1 MKPLLK
7 LLLLGAVITTAAT
20 FIFAGSRNPAG
31 RPAESCCKAE
41 VCCVGEQCC
50 KPGEWCDAN
59 GGCISENCDVC
70 GPRSAASQQADA
82 PVKPA
87 GSCCAK

>member
-20 FIFAGSRNPAG
+20 FIFA
-31 RPAESCCKAE
+31 ESCCKAE

-50 KPGEWCDAN
+50 KPGECCDAN